1 MMTFDQN
8 TYTIFLKNSDP
19 SINFM
24 PIFKSTGFCMTVS
37 SNNCVVVKN
46 DLLPPSYNLVNMIHK
61 FIFPCGATTGGVAN

>member
-24 PIFKSTGFCMTVS
+24 PIFKSTGFCMTVY
-37 SNNCVVVKN
+37 
-46 DLLPPSYNLVNMIHK
+46 LPAYSHAWAQLQFRDMWSLV
-61 FIFPCGATTGGVAN
+61 